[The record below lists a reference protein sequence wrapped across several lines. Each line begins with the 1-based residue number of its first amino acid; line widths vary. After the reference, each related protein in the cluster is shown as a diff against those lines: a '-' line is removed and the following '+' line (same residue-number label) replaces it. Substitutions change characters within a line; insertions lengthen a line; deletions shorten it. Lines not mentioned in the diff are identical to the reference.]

1 MRAPPADVRFSIS
14 TLAQIFD
21 SYDPSP
27 FHERALDP
35 KVDDYIL
42 SCVRELPAGRDFR
55 LLVLVPP
62 DLLGHEADTAA
73 AIHAHYAL
81 AKAAAEREIRARLS
95 TGHGLLLLGLAVLLP
110 CLLLREL
117 IGADPGTLREAIAE
131 GLLILGWVA
140 LWKPLEVLLF
150 ERFERRQQLQLL
162 DALCRVPV
170 RFQAVAP
177 PAAASD

>member
-1 MRAPPADVRFSIS
+1 MHAPPVDVRFRIAA
-14 TLAQIFD
+14 LAQLFD
-21 SYDPSP
+21 FYDPSP

-35 KVDDYIL
+35 KADDYIQ

-55 LLVLVPP
+55 LHVLVPP
-62 DLLGHEADTAA
+62 DLLDHEADTAT

-81 AKAAAEREIRARLS
+81 AKAAAEREIRARLA
-95 TGHGLLLLGLAVLLP
+95 TGRGLLLLGLAVLLP

-117 IGADPGTLREAIAE
+117 IGAHPGTLHEAIAE

-170 RFQAVAP
+170 RFEAVPAPAVA
-177 PAAASD
+177 AD

>member
-1 MRAPPADVRFSIS
+1 MSAPPADIRFRIGA
-14 TLAQIFD
+14 LAQLFD

-55 LLVLVPP
+55 LHVLVPAT
-62 DLLGHEADTAA
+62 LLTHEADTAA

-81 AKAAAEREIRARLS
+81 AKAAAEREIRARLA
-95 TGHGLLLLGLAVLLP
+95 TGHGLLLLGLGVLLP

-117 IGADPGTLREAIAE
+117 IAAESGTLREAIAE

-162 DALCRVPV
+162 EALCRVPV
-170 RFQAVAP
+170 RFEAIPEPAVA
-177 PAAASD
+177 AD

>member
-1 MRAPPADVRFSIS
+1 MSAPPVDIRFRIG
-14 TLAQIFD
+14 TLAQLFD

-42 SCVRELPAGRDFR
+42 SCVRELPTGTDFR
-55 LLVLVPP
+55 LQVLVPP
-62 DLLGHEADTAA
+62 ELLTHETDTAA
-73 AIHAHYAL
+73 AIHAHYTL
-81 AKAAAEREIRARLS
+81 AKAAAEREIRARLA
-95 TGHGLLLLGLAVLLP
+95 TGHGLLLLGLGVLLP

-117 IGADPGTLREAIAE
+117 IAANPGTLREAIAE

-162 DALCRVPV
+162 DALCHVQV
-170 RFQAVAP
+170 HFETVP
-177 PAAASD
+177 PAAVARD